1 MLSDA
6 SMAPTSS
13 AICLPC
19 TTIKSFRLFGEK
31 FFLFIFVLC
40 VFISTLHAQ
49 VGNQVQEGQPPMEIL
64 IKQKVDEISLD
75 GQLNEAS
82 WSLDSP
88 STNFSQYF
96 PTDSILANGNTEIYF
111 AYDEDNFYIA
121 AKCYTYG
128 DDYLVESL
136 KRDYGF
142 GQNDNISF
150 MLDTYNDKTN
160 AFLFGMN
167 PYGARR
173 EALISNGGKNRS
185 AFDPSWDN
193 KWDGASKMYDDH
205 WICELKI
212 PFKSIR
218 YKQGEARWRFQSY
231 RNDSQCNEMST
242 FINIPREYILMDLQY
257 TAELVWEKPLSK
269 PSQNISLIPY
279 VSANVLRDFEDV
291 TETKSRTNADFG
303 ADAKIGLGPSLNLDL
318 TYNPD
323 FSQVEVDRQV
333 TNLDRF
339 EIFFPERRQF
349 FLENADLFSNF
360 GNRGANPF
368 FSRRIGISTDTV
380 SGNNVQNTIYGGA
393 RLSGKIN
400 EDLRVGLISMQ
411 TAPQQENDLPSIN
424 YTILAAEQKVQ
435 ERSNIGVILVNKQ
448 AINRAD
454 FGTTIDP
461 YDRVAG
467 LEYRLR
473 SKNNFWTGKVSYLKA
488 ITPNDKAQK
497 FSHLATI
504 EYNRKNYRLQWVH
517 QVIGDGFDAEVGF
530 VPRKDVAIFNPSVSY
545 RIFPKSGKIAQHT
558 VFFNSRI
565 FYKLGKD
572 DNLIIPD
579 AGIEQT
585 EYNLSWDLSFRNTAR
600 MSVEVG
606 TQRFTLLS
614 DFDPT
619 RVQDES
625 IFVAAGTKV
634 KNLGTEI
641 SYNSDRRK
649 KFTYRIAPSL
659 QAFYDGLRIGLN
671 GRVSYRVQPYGSFGV
686 QYNYNHIDLGGD
698 FEKANL
704 YLIGPRIDLTFTR
717 NVFWTTFIQYNN
729 QNDNL
734 NFNSRLQWRF
744 APVSDFFLVYTDN
757 YNTTRFNPL
766 MSRNRAL
773 VAKLTY
779 WLNL

>member
-1 MLSDA
+1 M
-6 SMAPTSS
+6 TSY
-13 AICLPC
+13 PHM
-19 TTIKSFRLFGEK
+19 K
-31 FFLFIFVLC
+31 FLFTALLFFCAEL
-40 VFISTLHAQ
+40 TYAQ
-49 VGNQVQEGQPPMEIL
+49 VGNIVDDTHLSPQIMV
-64 IKQKVDEISLD
+64 KTCVDEIILD
-75 GQLNEAS
+75 GRLEEKTWQNFDKLH
-82 WSLDSP
+82 
-88 STNFSQYF
+88 NFSQYF
-96 PTDSILANGNTEIYF
+96 PTDSVLARGDTEIYL
-111 AYDEDNFYIA
+111 AYDTDHLYIA
-121 AKCYTYG
+121 ARCYTDG
-128 DDYLVESL
+128 NEFLVESL

-142 GQNDNISF
+142 GSNDNISF

-167 PYGARR
+167 PYGVRR
-173 EALISNGGKNRS
+173 EALISNGGKNGS

-193 KWDGASKMYDDH
+193 KWDGASETYDDH
-205 WICELKI
+205 WVCELKI

-218 YKQGEARWRFQSY
+218 YKAGDIKWRFQSY
-231 RNDSQCNEMST
+231 RNDSQCNEISA

-257 TAELVWEKPLSK
+257 TAELVWEKPLDK
-269 PSQNISLIPY
+269 PSNNISLIPY
-279 VSANVLRDFEDV
+279 TSANVLRDFEDV
-291 TETKSRTNADFG
+291 DENSARTAVAFG
-303 ADAKIGLGPSLNLDL
+303 ADAKLALGPSLNLDL

-349 FLENADLFSNF
+349 FLENADLFSSF
-360 GNRGANPF
+360 GNRQSNPF
-368 FSRRIGISTDTV
+368 FSRRIGISTDTIT
-380 SGNNVQNTIYGGA
+380 GNNIQNTIYGGA

-435 ERSNIGVILVNKQ
+435 DRSNIGVILVNKQ
-448 AINRAD
+448 AINKSD
-454 FGTTIDP
+454 FGNTVDP

-488 ITPNDKAQK
+488 ITPDEKVQK
-497 FSHLATI
+497 FSHFATL
-504 EYNRKNYRLQWVH
+504 EYNRKNYRLQWSH
-517 QVIGDGFDAEVGF
+517 LVIGDGFDAEVGF
-530 VPRKDVAIFNPSVSY
+530 VPRKDVAIFNPFVSF
-545 RIFPKSGKIAQHT
+545 RFFPKTGKVAQHT
-558 VFFNSRI
+558 VFFNNRV

-572 DNLIIPD
+572 DNQIIPD

-585 EYNLSWDLSFRNTAR
+585 EYNLSWELSLRNTGR
-600 MSVEVG
+600 MNLAVG
-606 TQRFTLLS
+606 TQRFTLLD

-619 RVQDES
+619 RIQDDD
-625 IFVAAGTKV
+625 IFVAAGKKV
-634 KNLGTEI
+634 KNLAGEL

-649 KFTYRIAPSL
+649 KFTYRIAPSIES
-659 QAFYDGLRIGLN
+659 FYDGLRVGVR
-671 GRVSYRVQPYGSFGV
+671 GRVSYRVQPYGSFGI
-686 QYNYNHIDLGGD
+686 QYNYNHIELGGD
-698 FEKANL
+698 FKTADL
-704 YLIGPRIDLTFTR
+704 YLIGPRIDLTFTKKL
-717 NVFWTTFIQYNN
+717 FWTTFIQYNN

-734 NFNSRLQWRF
+734 NFNSRFQWRF

-757 YNTTRFNPL
+757 YNTTRFDPL